1 MRARNYQINGKIG
14 KGGFGTVFK
23 AFKMN
28 VSTRE
33 KEVMACK
40 TIFLEPNK
48 RQKLIRQLKTEL
60 YVLEKTRNQYIIE
73 LYDHFIIDDTA
84 YILMELAQQ
93 KSLSHEMSS
102 FGALSNEAA
111 KRYFTQMAIG
121 LTHLHKRHIAH
132 RDLKLENILLVKSK
146 KNPGLKD
153 VKIIDFRLS
162 QNAFKPKKGI
172 IKCGHFGGTRDYMA
186 PEIIRLDVYRDHKY
200 EKALDYDPYKA
211 DMWALGVCLYE
222 MLTKS
227 VPFNECNTSK
237 MRVNQENKNCKYSQT
252 IKNTIDPK
260 ADNLIKQLLEPNVN
274 LRLDPLGVVLQHDW
288 LKEEIDLTL
297 IYGILNL

>member
-1 MRARNYQINGKIG
+1 MRARNYQINGKIS
-14 KGGFGTVFK
+14 KGGFGTVYK

-28 VSTRE
+28 ASTHE

-48 RQKLIRQLKTEL
+48 RQKLIRQLTTEL

-84 YILMELAQQ
+84 YMFMELAQQ
-93 KSLSHEMSS
+93 KSFSHEISS
-102 FGALSNEAA
+102 FGALNNETA
-111 KRYFTQMAIG
+111 KRYFAQMTIG
-121 LTHLHKRHIAH
+121 LTHLHKCHIAH

-153 VKIIDFRLS
+153 IKIIYFGLS

-172 IKCGHFGGTRDYMA
+172 IKCGHFGATRHYMA
-186 PEIIRLDVYRDHKY
+186 PQIIRLDVYRDHKY

-227 VPFNECNTSK
+227 VPLNSCNTYK
-237 MRVNQENKNCKYSQT
+237 MLVNQENKNCKYLET
-252 IKNTIDPK
+252 MKNTIDPK
-260 ADNLIKQLLEPNVN
+260 ADDLIKQLLEPNVN
-274 LRLDPLGVVLQHDW
+274 LRLDPLGVLLHDW
-288 LKEEIDLTL
+288 LKEEIDLNL
-297 IYGILNL
+297 IYGTLNL